1 MQGDIVFLAA
11 AEQQGNPLVFPLMI
25 AAMIAAFYFLIIR
38 PQNKR
43 RRDQTQMQSSV
54 QPGARVVTTSG
65 MHATVVAV
73 DDDGIVLE
81 ISPGVEARFIKQAI
95 MQVVPDDD
103 PDDEP
108 EDVEDVEDETDE
120 TAGDDE
126 AVKLGKDGD
135 TGSEEDTADK
145 RTEQSGSR
153 APGKPSA

>member
-1 MQGDIVFLAA
+1 VQGDIVYLAA

-43 RRDQTQMQSSV
+43 RRDQAQMQSSV

-81 ISPGVEARFIKQAI
+81 IAPGVEARFLKQAI
-95 MQVVPDDD
+95 MQVVPDDE

-108 EDVEDVEDETDE
+108 EDVEDETDE

-126 AVKLGKDGD
+126 AVKLDKDGD
-135 TGSEEDTADK
+135 TGSEDDAADK